1 MPIQTTTPGTHSA
14 LAPARFNYVGEPIR
28 FEGYVDDFEH
38 GVAAVQLSLD
48 GGTTWT
54 DFPCEGARTELGVS
68 WNFTYMPHAP
78 GRYQLRAR
86 ALSRAGEP
94 AATVESF
101 AFDVLPAR
109 AQSGAAKAW
118 GSMALR
124 PVGAHDLESAVLFRS
139 RELAGISAQ
148 EAVTLV
154 NILGI
159 RAVYDVRGAREVAAS
174 PEPSLPGVRML
185 AVEPRDG
192 RKKRDAH
199 SRLVHG
205 VIGEY
210 GAAEQRMCDNY
221 RRYASDYPL
230 IGTVLRSIAATGTSA
245 LVHCKNGKDRT
256 GVLCACALRIA
267 GYPRDYILADYLAT
281 NEINA
286 VQIASEE
293 AELSAGMTADEHAV
307 LMSFLEARPAY
318 LDAFFDEAARR
329 YGSFEA
335 YVSQGLRLTPEQCTR
350 LREMLA

>member
-1 MPIQTTTPGTHSA
+1 MPIQTTTPATHSA
-14 LAPARFNYVGEPIR
+14 PAPARFNYVGEPIR

-48 GGTTWT
+48 GGATWT
-54 DFPCEGARTELGVS
+54 DFPCEGARDELGVS
-68 WNFTYMPHAP
+68 WNFTYTPHAP

-86 ALSRAGEP
+86 ALSRAGES

-101 AFDVLPAR
+101 AFNVLPAR
-109 AQSGAAKAW
+109 TRGSGTVW

-124 PVGAHDLESAVLFRS
+124 PVGEHDLESAVLFRS
-139 RELAGISAQ
+139 RELTRITPQ
-148 EAVTLV
+148 EALVLV
-154 NILGI
+154 NVLGI
-159 RAVYDVRGAREVAAS
+159 RSIYDIRGSGEVAAE

-192 RKKRDAH
+192 RKKRNAR

-210 GAAEQRMCDNY
+210 GAPEQRMCDNY
-221 RRYASDYPL
+221 RRYANDYPL
-230 IGTVLRSIAATGTSA
+230 IGTVLRSIAATGTPA

-281 NEINA
+281 NKINA

-293 AELSAGMTADEHAV
+293 AGLSAGMTADEHAV

-318 LDAFFDEAARR
+318 LDAFFDEAAQR

-335 YVSQGLRLTPEQCTR
+335 YVSQGLRLTEQQCDR
-350 LREMLA
+350 LRDMLA

>member
-1 MPIQTTTPGTHSA
+1 MIAQTAGHGP
-14 LAPARFNYVGEPIR
+14 APKRFNYAGEPIR
-28 FEGYVDDFEH
+28 FEGYVDDFAH

-48 GGTTWT
+48 AGATWT
-54 DFPCEGARTELGVS
+54 DFPCEGARSELGIQ
-68 WNFTYMPHAP
+68 WNFTYTPAAP

-86 ALSRAGEP
+86 ALSRTGEP
-94 AATVESF
+94 AQTVESF

-109 AQSGAAKAW
+109 AQGPACVW

-124 PVGAHDLESAVLFRS
+124 PVGARDLEGAVLFRS
-139 RELAGISAQ
+139 RELGGVTAQ

-154 NILGI
+154 NVLGV
-159 RAVYDVRGAREVAAS
+159 RAVYDVRGSREVAAS

-192 RKKRDAH
+192 HKKRDAH
-199 SRLVHG
+199 ARLVHG

-210 GAAEQRMCDNY
+210 GAPEERMRDNY

-230 IGTVLRSIAATGTSA
+230 IGTVLRSIAATGTPA

-267 GYPRDYILADYLAT
+267 GLPRDYILADYLAT
-281 NEINA
+281 NEVNA
-286 VQIASEE
+286 AQIAAEE
-293 AELSAGMTADEHAV
+293 AELSAGMTSEEHAI
-307 LMSFLEARPAY
+307 LMSFLEARASY
-318 LDAFFDEAARR
+318 LDAFFDEADLR

-335 YVSQGLRLTPEQCTR
+335 YVSRGLRLTPAQCTR
-350 LREMLA
+350 LTEMLI

>member
-1 MPIQTTTPGTHSA
+1 MTEQTDGGGPVST
-14 LAPARFNYVGEPIR
+14 RFNYVGEPIR
-28 FEGYVDDFEH
+28 FAGYVDDFAH

-48 GGTTWT
+48 AGASWT

-68 WNFTYMPHAP
+68 WSFTYTPAAP

-86 ALSRAGEP
+86 ALSRTGEP

-109 AQSGAAKAW
+109 AQGGTSQVW

-124 PVGAHDLESAVLFRS
+124 PVGARDLESAALFRS
-139 RELAGISAQ
+139 RELGGITAQ

-154 NILGI
+154 NVLGV
-159 RAVYDVRGAREVAAS
+159 RAVYDVRGSREVAAS

-199 SRLVHG
+199 ARLVHG

-210 GAAEQRMCDNY
+210 GAPEERMRTNY

-230 IGTVLRSIAATGTSA
+230 IGTVLRSIAATGSPA

-281 NEINA
+281 NEVNA
-286 VQIASEE
+286 AQIAAEE
-293 AELSAGMTADEHAV
+293 AELSCGMTSEEHAI
-307 LMSFLEARPAY
+307 LMSFLEARGSY
-318 LDAFFDEAARR
+318 LDAFFDEACRR
-329 YGSFEA
+329 YGSFET
-335 YVSQGLRLTPEQCTR
+335 YVAQGLRLTDAQCTR
-350 LREMLA
+350 LTEMLL

>member
-1 MPIQTTTPGTHSA
+1 MIARGEG
-14 LAPARFNYVGEPIR
+14 ARFNYVGQAMR

-48 GGTTWT
+48 GGATWT

-68 WNFTYMPHAP
+68 WSFDYTPRTA

-86 ALSRAGEP
+86 ALSRTGEP
-94 AATVESF
+94 AQTVESF
-101 AFDVLPAR
+101 AFDVIPAPGMGGTP
-109 AQSGAAKAW
+109 QVW

-124 PVGAHDLESAVLFRS
+124 PVGTHSLEDALLFRS
-139 RELAGISAQ
+139 RELGQITAQ
-148 EAVTLV
+148 EGVTLV
-154 NILGI
+154 NVLGV
-159 RAVYDVRGAREVAAS
+159 RAVYDVRGSREVAAS

-192 RKKRDAH
+192 RKKRDARA
-199 SRLVHG
+199 RLVHG

-210 GAAEQRMCDNY
+210 GAPEQRMCDNY

-230 IGTVLRSIAATGTSA
+230 IGTVLRSIAATGTPA

-267 GYPRDYILADYLAT
+267 GYPSDYILADYLAT
-281 NEINA
+281 NAVNA
-286 VQIASEE
+286 AQIAQEE
-293 AELSAGMTADEHAV
+293 AELSAGMTPEEHAV

-318 LDAFFDEAARR
+318 LEAFFDEAQRR

-335 YVSQGLRLTPEQCTR
+335 YVAQGLRLTDAQCAR
-350 LREMLA
+350 LGEMLG